1 MNAHRAMCRL
11 QAVRAGCD
19 MRRARARCIVPVLVL
34 GAAVV
39 AAQAPRTFKARLS
52 PVPIDVSMQAT
63 IAGSGSVTATLEGTT
78 LSLNGSYQ
86 GLKTPAT
93 VARLHR
99 AFRGTRGPSFAELKV
114 SGGTTGTITG
124 SVALTKEQIGELG
137 KSLFYVQLHSEKAPD
152 GNLWGWLLPDTGK
165 QK

>member
-1 MNAHRAMCRL
+1 MPL
-11 QAVRAGCD
+11 LFWAVIISA
-19 MRRARARCIVPVLVL
+19 IPL
-34 GAAVV
+34 

-52 PVPIDVSMQAT
+52 PVPIDVSMQST
-63 IAGSGSVTATLEGTT
+63 IAGSGTVTATL
-78 LSLNGSYQ
+78 NGSTLTINGKYD

-93 VARLHR
+93 IARVHR
-99 AFRGTRGPSFAELKV
+99 AFRGTRGPSFAELKI
-114 SGGTTGTITG
+114 SGGTSGSITG
-124 SVALTKEQIGELG
+124 QLALTKEQIDELG

>member
-1 MNAHRAMCRL
+1 MKSPRALPIPWLLYALLLCL
-11 QAVRAGCD
+11 T
-19 MRRARARCIVPVLVL
+19 PL
-34 GAAVV
+34 
-39 AAQAPRTFKARLS
+39 AAQGAKTFKARLS
-52 PVPIDVSMQAT
+52 PVPIDVSMQST
-63 IAGSGSVTATLEGTT
+63 IAGSGSVTATLDGTT
-78 LSLNGSYQ
+78 LSVNGTYQ

-114 SGGTTGTITG
+114 SGGTSGTVTG
-124 SVALTKEQIGELG
+124 SVTLTKDQIGELG

-165 QK
+165 K

>member
-1 MNAHRAMCRL
+1 MNL
-11 QAVRAGCD
+11 QSATCKVQ
-19 MRRARARCIVPVLVL
+19 RARARWIVPVLVL

-39 AAQAPRTFKARLS
+39 SAQAPRTLRARLS

-78 LSLNGSYQ
+78 LTLHGTYQ

-124 SVALTKEQIGELG
+124 AVALTNEQVGELG

-165 QK
+165 PK